1 MSRQWSDSTKRLVAT
16 GLAIVFVLAL
26 YRFRAILP
34 PLVVAIL
41 IAYVLTPV
49 VDFLQRR
56 SSLPR
61 TACVLIVDLFAL
73 ATVAAVPAISAPI
86 LMAELREVNVD
97 VQGLVEQIAAFLSSK
112 VTFLGISV
120 EMGGLQEQL
129 STSLQRWAEPVVSH
143 TLFLLVDVATGLLW
157 AVFVF
162 VVSFYLMR
170 DWHRVTAQLRR
181 AVPPDYREDYDRLAK
196 EIGRVWQSFFRG
208 QVVLSAVIFLAVTTA
223 LAVVGVR
230 NALILGLLAG
240 VLEVVPNVGPVVAAV
255 PAVLLALVQGS
266 SWLPIGNFW
275 FAVLVAGLYVLIQ
288 QLENNY
294 LVPRII
300 GRSVNLHPLVVLVG
314 VIAGARLAGIL
325 GIFLAAPTLATGRIL
340 LRYVYAKLLDLD
352 PFPPES
358 QKVQARAPKRLAI
371 PLLRG
376 ALRGVRQRSA
386 AVEGHSRR
394 AGRT

>member
-1 MSRQWSDSTKRLVAT
+1 
-16 GLAIVFVLAL
+16 
-26 YRFRAILP
+26 
-34 PLVVAIL
+34 
-41 IAYVLTPV
+41 
-49 VDFLQRR
+49 
-56 SSLPR
+56 
-61 TACVLIVDLFAL
+61 
-73 ATVAAVPAISAPI
+73 
-86 LMAELREVNVD
+86 
-97 VQGLVEQIAAFLSSK
+97 
-112 VTFLGISV
+112 
-120 EMGGLQEQL
+120 
-129 STSLQRWAEPVVSH
+129 
-143 TLFLLVDVATGLLW
+143 
-157 AVFVF
+157 
-162 VVSFYLMR
+162 
-170 DWHRVTAQLRR
+170 
-181 AVPPDYREDYDRLAK
+181 VPPDYREDYDRLAK

-358 QKVQARAPKRLAI
+358 PKVQARAPKRLAI